1 MFEDLEGER
10 GSVAAESRQPL
21 TEFLE
26 SCSEKALRL
35 KHILEGLVRISTSN
49 SVMKYPVYAIDA
61 YRHEEEVRGIKNG
74 ISNDIQ
80 CLTAY
85 CSIERFTKAQVR
97 EWLGEVKGDCEK
109 VVQET
114 EQAE

>member
-97 EWLGEVKGDCEK
+97 E
-109 VVQET
+109 
-114 EQAE
+114 